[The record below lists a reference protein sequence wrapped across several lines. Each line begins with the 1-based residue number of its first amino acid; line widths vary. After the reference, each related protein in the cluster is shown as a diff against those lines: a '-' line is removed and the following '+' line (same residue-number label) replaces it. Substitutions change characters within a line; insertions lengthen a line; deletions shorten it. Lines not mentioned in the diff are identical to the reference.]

1 MTLFP
6 GRELGAGRWRI
17 LAADVG
23 FAMIHPPAGFG
34 DTIDLAVELRF
45 ADDALVDRKSLRL
58 RWLRMRTVVPDQ
70 IESVGGIPVSRV
82 AANKAMTVPAA
93 ATAQNPNPR
102 AVASQLPHEQ
112 IELLVARSQELI
124 SQGDVGA
131 ARILLRRAAEARDAG
146 ATLALGATYDPVMLT
161 IIRAQGVTADPSMAR
176 DWYKKA
182 SEFGSQEAQE
192 RLDRLGR

>member
-1 MTLFP
+1 
-6 GRELGAGRWRI
+6 
-17 LAADVG
+17 
-23 FAMIHPPAGFG
+23 
-34 DTIDLAVELRF
+34 
-45 ADDALVDRKSLRL
+45 
-58 RWLRMRTVVPDQ
+58 MRTVVPDQ

-82 AANKAMTVPAA
+82 AANKAMTAPAA
-93 ATAQNPNPR
+93 VTAQNANPR
-102 AVASQLPHEQ
+102 AVASQIPHEQ

-161 IIRAQGVTADPSMAR
+161 IIRAQGVAADPSMAR